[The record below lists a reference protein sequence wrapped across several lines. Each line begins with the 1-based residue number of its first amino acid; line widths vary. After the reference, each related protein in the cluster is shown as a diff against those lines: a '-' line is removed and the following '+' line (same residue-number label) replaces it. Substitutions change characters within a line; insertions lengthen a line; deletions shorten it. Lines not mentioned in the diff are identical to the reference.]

1 MTALP
6 FVKMHG
12 LGNDFVMLRHEDLS
26 LSLQQAQQTDDALSA
41 LAAKLCDRHWG
52 IGADGLIVALPA
64 TSPEA
69 VRRFAYWNS
78 DGSVSAMCGN
88 GIRCFA
94 LYLKDLGLVM
104 GNSVT
109 VETAIGLRTLTFTD
123 ENLITVDMGAPLLE
137 AQTIPSDWKA
147 LGLGSADDSVI
158 QHSIT
163 VEGKNF
169 PITLVNMGNPHCVI
183 FQDDLTT
190 PLDPAIFGP
199 LLEVHPL
206 FPQKINV
213 EFVTQQGP
221 NHWDVVV
228 WERGCGFTQACGTG
242 ACAVAVATIQ
252 TGKSTGPQRIAL
264 PGGDLLI
271 DDNGHTVAM
280 TGPAVVSFT
289 GHTPLAG

>member
-1 MTALP
+1 MTTLP

-26 LSLQQAQQTDDALSA
+26 PAKQTDDALSA
-41 LAAKLCDRHWG
+41 LAAKLCNRHWG

-69 VRRFAYWNS
+69 TRRFAYWNS

-94 LYLKDLGLVM
+94 LYLKELGLVS
-104 GNSVT
+104 GDSVA
-109 VETAIGLRTLTFTD
+109 VDTAVSLRTLMFTND
-123 ENLITVDMGAPLLE
+123 GLITVDMGAPRLE
-137 AQTIPSDWKA
+137 AAAIPADWQA
-147 LGLGSADDSVI
+147 LGLSSESDSVI
-158 QHSIT
+158 QHSVT
-163 VEGKNF
+163 VEGKTF

-183 FQDDLTT
+183 FQDEITT
-190 PLDPAIFGP
+190 PLDPSVFGP
-199 LLEVHPL
+199 ILETHPL
-206 FPQKINV
+206 FPQKTNV
-213 EFVTQQGP
+213 EFVTHQGP
-221 NHWDVVV
+221 NHWNVIV

-242 ACAVAVATIQ
+242 ACAVAVSVIK
-252 TGKSTGPQRIAL
+252 TGRSTGQQTISL

-271 DDNGHTVAM
+271 EYNDHSVAM

-289 GHTPLAG
+289 GQTSITG

>member
-1 MTALP
+1 MTSLP
-6 FVKMHG
+6 FVKRHG
-12 LGNDFVMLRHEDLS
+12 LGNGFVMLRHEDLS
-26 LSLQQAQQTDDALSA
+26 PAEQTDDALSA

-69 VRRFAYWNS
+69 TRRFAYWNS

-94 LYLKDLGLVM
+94 LYLKDLGLVKS
-104 GNSVT
+104 NSVT
-109 VETAIGLRTLTFTD
+109 VNTAVGLRTLTFTND
-123 ENLITVDMGAPLLE
+123 GLITVDMGSPRIE
-137 AQTIPSDWKA
+137 ASAIPADWQA
-147 LGLGSADDSVI
+147 LGLSSETDSVI
-158 QHSIT
+158 QHTVT
-163 VEGKNF
+163 VEGQTF

-199 LLEVHPL
+199 LLEVHAF
-206 FPQKINV
+206 FPQKTNV
-213 EFVTQQGP
+213 EFVSQRGP

-242 ACAVAVATIQ
+242 ACAVAVSVIK
-252 TGKSTGPQRIAL
+252 TGKNSGQQTITL
-264 PGGDLLI
+264 PGGDLWI
-271 DDNGHTVAM
+271 DDNGQTVAM

-289 GHTPLAG
+289 GQTQLAI